1 MEGELADIAA
11 KKLALE
17 RAAAVLGVTHI
28 IDRLHVT
35 PAERQ
40 EDGLIR
46 NLVRD
51 ALIAEPAFAEISIGI
66 WDRGTLE
73 MVRPVDTARG
83 AIELRVENGVVTRAG
98 EVPGL
103 DYKHLAGLLA
113 WWVPGSRDVI
123 NGLGVTPPEQDSDA
137 AMTESPTR
145 GVRESIA
152 SRATVLD
159 RAAGACTWQRF
170 GPRL

>member
-1 MEGELADIAA
+1 
-11 KKLALE
+11 
-17 RAAAVLGVTHI
+17 
-28 IDRLHVT
+28 
-35 PAERQ
+35 
-40 EDGLIR
+40 
-46 NLVRD
+46 
-51 ALIAEPAFAEISIGI
+51 
-66 WDRGTLE
+66 

-103 DYKHLAGLLA
+103 DYKRLAGLLA